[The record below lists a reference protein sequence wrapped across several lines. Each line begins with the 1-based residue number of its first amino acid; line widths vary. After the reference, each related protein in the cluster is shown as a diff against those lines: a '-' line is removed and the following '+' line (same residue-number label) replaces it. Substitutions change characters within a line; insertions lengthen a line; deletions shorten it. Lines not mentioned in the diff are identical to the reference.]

1 MLQTCWSQFK
11 WPPVFLKRFVSEY
24 AGCIGAVWPQTAH
37 ESTNCPSEVQKLCS
51 PKVIWETINNEERHN
66 KKNSTPPVF
75 DFLGMQTGCICH
87 TTRLSVRLLLS
98 SEHTLCYNK
107 RDAEFQT
114 SWFSKLGDRIIRNF
128 KAKSSICVHLRPTI
142 FSCPDVCSI
151 LCFHN
156 FMAAILI
163 KLHNLLWEIESKG
176 HVTICDSHNK

>member
-1 MLQTCWSQFK
+1 MATC
-11 WPPVFLKRFVSEY
+11 V
-24 AGCIGAVWPQTAH
+24 PQTLCVRVCRLYWC
-37 ESTNCPSEVQKLCS
+37 SLTPNCPRIKWSTETLF
-51 PKVIWETINNEERHN
+51 PKSNLGNNNEERHN

-75 DFLGMQTGCICH
+75 DFLGMQTGCICP

-156 FMAAILI
+156 FMAVILI